1 MLQRWLGGG
10 GRRRPEQTAG
20 RGQKLEEEGAA
31 GGLAGREGDPLRFGV
46 AGPPSLSAQPFL
58 SLSSLSLTG
67 SLFIF
72 LSRLWSFVSPC
83 VCVTLPRPSVSSLS
97 LCSPLHVSLPPRS
110 FPAALSVSPNTAVT
124 YLRRLSCWAP
134 SLPVRM

>member
-20 RGQKLEEEGAA
+20 RRAEVRRGRSSRWA
-31 GGLAGREGDPLRFGV
+31 GGAGGGPAALRV